1 MTEYYNYKHS
11 IETILSNFEVVN
23 QGGYKYHCLNV
34 IKSILIP
41 NTSHFVSVQCQSQ
54 SDFLLPE
61 GIITSRFFATGCTIG
76 TQSIVESSSKPQPRL
91 KNLRFG
97 VPSLPLTS
105 IEAVMM
111 ILLLPTPLSLLDR
124 IPEAI
129 QLRSKP
135 PPLLVVVLVVAGGLL
150 NHVFS
155 PQRTL
160 SWPPCDSNAKQQGQ
174 NVILNFKLENF

>member
-1 MTEYYNYKHS
+1 MYLYITFCEL
-11 IETILSNFEVVN
+11 TMSNPV
-23 QGGYKYHCLNV
+23 Y
-34 IKSILIP
+34 
-41 NTSHFVSVQCQSQ
+41 
-54 SDFLLPE
+54 DFLLPE

-76 TQSIVESSSKPQPRL
+76 THSWVFFEASASPEKSSFRCAKSTI
-91 KNLRFG
+91 NLDRG
-97 VPSLPLTS
+97 CDDDPSPANS
-105 IEAVMM
+105 S
-111 ILLLPTPLSLLDR
+111 LSLSDR

>member
-1 MTEYYNYKHS
+1 MSKPVY
-11 IETILSNFEVVN
+11 
-23 QGGYKYHCLNV
+23 
-34 IKSILIP
+34 
-41 NTSHFVSVQCQSQ
+41 
-54 SDFLLPE
+54 DFLLPE

-111 ILLLPTPLSLLDR
+111 ILLLPTPLSLSDR